1 MPAPL
6 LRGDV
11 VLTPFP
17 FTDLKGNPVRP
28 ALIVSPGAIGQD
40 VVVAGISSVI
50 RTPLAATELKVD
62 TTHPEYAATG
72 LRVASVIRLHKLV
85 ALDQAILIR
94 RLGRIGPLLQAEV
107 DVRLRL
113 VLGL

>member
-28 ALIVSPGAIGQD
+28 ALIVSPARS
-40 VVVAGISSVI
+40 A
-50 RTPLAATELKVD
+50 RTWSWRESPA
-62 TTHPEYAATG
+62 
-72 LRVASVIRLHKLV
+72 
-85 ALDQAILIR
+85 
-94 RLGRIGPLLQAEV
+94 
-107 DVRLRL
+107 
-113 VLGL
+113 